1 MSSVRPSIYIGIGG
15 TGINAVAKTKKMYED
30 AFGDDLIRVY

>member
-30 AFGDDLIRVY
+30 DLVMT